1 MISAIGIYF
10 FSAPKQRRE
19 VGWFRTALYLFLLYK
34 VTVYILHFGTLFSA
48 GAMVYAPS
56 LISGGLRDGA
66 FLLSNYYS
74 VPMAAGWIVTMALL
88 SLLGLFRRSCYIT
101 NAVLWLLMLNMN
113 HYLYSTLTAG
123 DYLLNQLLFFNI
135 FFYTGRSGARLGS
148 LREALHNMALAGI
161 KVQVCLVY
169 VVAAGFKLGDAGW
182 MSGTAVYQTFQM
194 TEYGNALLRS
204 FPLWLCMILN
214 YATVAYQLLFPLT
227 VWFRPFKIYLL
238 AFGILQ
244 HLVIALG
251 MGLFSFGIVMIIC
264 YILFLKYDEGSPEH
278 AQSPIA
284 QT

>member
-1 MISAIGIYF
+1 M
-10 FSAPKQRRE
+10 
-19 VGWFRTALYLFLLYK
+19 VYL
-34 VTVYILHFGTLFSA
+34 LHFGTLFSA
-48 GAMVYAPS
+48 DAMVYAPS
-56 LISGGLRDGA
+56 GLSGRFSDGA

-74 VPMAAGWIVTMALL
+74 VPLAMCCIIVMALF
-88 SLLGLFRRSCYIT
+88 SLLGLLRRSHYVI

-113 HYLYSTLTAG
+113 HYLYATLTAG

-135 FFYTGRSGARLGS
+135 FFYTGRSDARFGS
-148 LREALHNMALAGI
+148 FREALHNMALAGI
-161 KVQVCLVY
+161 KIQICLVY

-214 YATVAYQLLFPLT
+214 YATMAYQLLFPLT
-227 VWFRPFKIYLL
+227 IWFRPFKIYLL

-244 HLVIALG
+244 HLLIAFG
-251 MGLFSFGIVMIIC
+251 MGLFSFGIIMIIC
-264 YILFLKYDEGSPEH
+264 YFLFLKYDEAPMH